1 MNSER
6 WKQVDKVLQSVLERA
21 PEERDGF
28 LRQACAGDEEMERE
42 VRSLLASDERAGKF
56 LENPAMEV
64 AARGTALKQDPF
76 ATGSMTIPST
86 QTISH
91 YRILGM
97 LGSGGMGVVYKAEDT
112 RLHRSVALKFLS
124 DELARDTSALN
135 RFQREARAAS
145 SLNHPNICT
154 IHDIGEQDGRSFI
167 VMEHIEGTSLK
178 QRLAA
183 GRLEMETL
191 LAFGIE
197 IADGLDAAHA
207 AGIVHRDIKPG
218 NIFITQRN
226 HIKILD
232 FGLAQLITPEGPQ
245 ESLTGTG
252 MALGTVEYMSPEQ
265 RRGEPL
271 DARTDLYSF
280 GLVLYEMATGAR
292 LAAGARLGAE
302 VSPELERILSK
313 SLEHDRERRYQHA
326 SEIRTDLQRLNSGAA
341 LNNAKRWKLLAPASA
356 AVLALFAAAGYF
368 YLHRTSKVTN
378 PKLTNKDTIVLADF
392 VNKTGDPV
400 FEGTLRQG
408 LSIQLAQ
415 SPFLSLVPEEV
426 IKHALD
432 LMSQPKDAPL
442 TAQSAKEVCERVG
455 SAAVLEGSIVSLGS
469 QYVLGLRA
477 TNCRTGEV
485 LDEEQAQAAKKEDV
499 LSVLSQ
505 IAIKFRTKVGESLA
519 TVEKHSTPLAE
530 ATTPSLEALK
540 AYTAGLKGLESGTVN
555 NFASYVPHL
564 KRAIEIDPKF
574 AMAYAALGATYG
586 FMSEATLSAESN
598 RKAYELRNRA
608 SDSEKFFITANYYL
622 WVTGD
627 LEKAQDTCEEWVQTY
642 PRESLPLGFLG
653 ALIYPTFGRYDKGV
667 EVARKLV
674 EIAPDFPVGYLQ
686 LAFNYSFLNRLDD
699 TERVLQ
705 QAADRKL
712 EIPDLLLL
720 RYDIAFLK
728 GDHPRMEKEVALAQ
742 KTAGAEASIFLRQ
755 GFVQAYSGHLKES
768 KKLAKVASDMT
779 KQNGERA
786 KAGLFEIP
794 PELWD
799 AFFGNAVAAK
809 KSATAALEL
818 SKDRDLEYGAGFALA
833 LSGESSLSQTLA
845 KDLERRF
852 PEDSSVRFTYVP
864 SIRALLALN
873 RHEPSKA
880 IELLKAGIPYDLGT
894 PLSGAP
900 AYFGLFYS
908 VYVRGLA
915 CLQAHQGTEAAVEFQ
930 KIIDNRVIVV
940 SDPVGALAH
949 LQLGRALLMSGDT
962 AKAKAA
968 YQNFLNLW
976 KDADTDIP
984 ILQQARTEY
993 ARLQ

>member
-6 WKQVDKVLQSVLERA
+6 WKQVDKVLQSVLDRA

-42 VRSLLASDERAGKF
+42 VRSLLTSEKRADRF

-64 AARGTALKQDPF
+64 AARGIAARQDPL
-76 ATGSMTIPST
+76 ATQSMAVPGE
-86 QTISH
+86 QAISH

-178 QRLAA
+178 QCLAA

-218 NIFITQRN
+218 NIFVTQRN

-271 DARTDLYSF
+271 DARTDLFSF

-292 LAAGARLGAE
+292 PAAGARLGAG

-313 SLEHDRERRYQHA
+313 CVENDRERRYQHA
-326 SEIRTDLQRLNSGAA
+326 SEIRTDLRRLNSGAA
-341 LNNAKRWKLLAPASA
+341 PDNAKRRKLLAPASA
-356 AVLALFAAAGYF
+356 VLALFAAVGYF
-368 YLHRTSKVTN
+368 YLYRAPKVTN

-415 SPFLSLVPEEV
+415 SPFLSLIPEEV

-540 AYTAGLKGLESGTVN
+540 AYTAGSKGLESGTVN

-586 FMSEATLSAESN
+586 FMSEATLAAESN

-608 SDSEKFFITANYYL
+608 SDAEKFFITANYYL

-627 LEKAQDTCEEWVQTY
+627 LEKAQETCEEWGQTY
-642 PRESLPLGFLG
+642 PRESNPLGFLG
-653 ALIYPTFGRYDKGV
+653 ALIYPTFGRYDKAA
-667 EVARKLV
+667 EAAKKLV
-674 EIAPDFPVGYLQ
+674 DLAPDFPVAYLQ
-686 LAFNYSFLNRLDD
+686 LAFNYSFLNRLEDS
-699 TERVLQ
+699 ERILQ

-712 EIPDLLLL
+712 DIPELLLL

-742 KTAGAEASIFLRQ
+742 KTPGAEAWIFLRQ
-755 GFVQAYSGHLKES
+755 GFVQAYSGHLNES
-768 KKLAKVASDMT
+768 KKLAARASGMT
-779 KQNGERA
+779 KRTGERA
-786 KAGLFEIP
+786 KAALFEIP
-794 PELWD
+794 PALWD
-799 AFFGNAVAAK
+799 AFFGNALAARK
-809 KSATAALEL
+809 GAVAALEL

-833 LSGESSLSQTLA
+833 LSGESSVSQTLA
-845 KDLERRF
+845 KDLETRF
-852 PEDSSVRFTYVP
+852 PQDSSVRFTYVP

-873 RHEPSKA
+873 RHEPLKA
-880 IELLKAGIPYDLGT
+880 IELLKGGVAFDLGT
-894 PLSGAP
+894 PLSGSP

-915 CLQAHQGTEAAVEFQ
+915 FLQARQGTEAAAEFQ

-940 SDPVGALAH
+940 SDPIGALAH
-949 LQLGRALLMSGDT
+949 LQLGRALLMSGDK

-968 YQNFLNLW
+968 YEDFLTLW
-976 KDADTDIP
+976 KDADPDIP
-984 ILQQARTEY
+984 ILLQARSEY